1 MHDENEIQEDDNVLA
16 EDVFIFENGLY
27 GFEYLRRFIFINKS
41 ENSDNPFKLMISLE
55 DPQISFIVVPP
66 FEIYKEYDIE
76 IDDIELNKIGANNP
90 CNIIIL
96 SIVTLSKSSISL
108 NLKSPIILSLATNK
122 GKQIILDDD
131 RYDTKYIV
139 DVIKK

>member
-1 MHDENEIQEDDNVLA
+1 MLDENGMQEDDNIE

-27 GFEYLRRFIFINKS
+27 GFEYLRRFIIINKS
-41 ENSDNPFKLMISLE
+41 ENSDNPFKLMISLD
-55 DPQISFIVVPP
+55 DPQISFIVVSP

-76 IDDIELNKIGANNP
+76 IDDLELNKIGANNP
-90 CNIIIL
+90 CDIVIL
-96 SIVTLSKSSISL
+96 SIVTLSKYSISL
-108 NLKSPIILSLATNK
+108 NLKSPIILSLATNR

>member
-1 MHDENEIQEDDNVLA
+1 MHDENEIQEDDKILA

-27 GFEYLRRFIFINKS
+27 GFEYLRRFIFINKG
-41 ENSDNPFKLMISLE
+41 ENPDNPFKLMISLD

-76 IDDIELNKIGANNP
+76 IDDVELNKIGANNP
-90 CNIIIL
+90 CDIIIL
-96 SIVTLSKSSISL
+96 NIVTLSKNSISL

-122 GKQIILDDD
+122 GKQIILVDD
-131 RYDTKYIV
+131 RYDTKYV
-139 DVIKK
+139 VSLLNK